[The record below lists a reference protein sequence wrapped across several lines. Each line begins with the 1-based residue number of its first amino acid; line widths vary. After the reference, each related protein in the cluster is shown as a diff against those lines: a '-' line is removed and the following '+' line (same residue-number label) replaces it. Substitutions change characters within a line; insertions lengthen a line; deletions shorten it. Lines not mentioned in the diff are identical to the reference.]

1 MPDEDPH
8 REEKIDLVLAL
19 IRAIDNMDQINAA
32 VRASVNAVS
41 AKQALMARPFTFTEA
56 QAVYVLDMQIRR
68 QTQAARE
75 DLLAELQRLRSPD
88 L

>member
-1 MPDEDPH
+1 MPEEDSY
-8 REEKIDLVLAL
+8 RLERIELVLAL

-32 VRASVNAVS
+32 VRASANAKA
-41 AKQALMARPFTFTEA
+41 AKESLMASPFSFTEME
-56 QAVYVLDMQIRR
+56 AVYVLDMQVRR
-68 QTQAARE
+68 QTQAARQ